1 MCSIL
6 CILTFL
12 VCPRKQGINWS
23 LCFAADGCACVAV
36 NGDLVAQGS
45 QFSLKD
51 VEVVVAHVDLDA
63 VWKYFLVSLDF
74 VKQRGMR
81 WFTWS
86 LHHIFISQAT
96 YSPFF
101 ITSHKLVSIE
111 WSPVE
116 LKLWVFSV
124 KPKGALAVAEV
135 FGDTLQSIGLKLF
148 IMILNSCG
156 LLKLEKFVVGYEHN
170 EGVEPWHPNC

>member
-63 VWKYFLVSLDF
+63 VRKYFLVSLDF

-86 LHHIFISQAT
+86 LHHIFISQVT

-124 KPKGALAVAEV
+124 KPKGALAVAV
-135 FGDTLQSIGLKLF
+135 GIWRYSSKYWAQIIYNDFKLLWSPKTGKVCGGL
-148 IMILNSCG
+148 
-156 LLKLEKFVVGYEHN
+156 
-170 EGVEPWHPNC
+170 WT